1 MNLERVGAVHLERG
15 VFVHLE
21 RGGGDVGELDG
32 GRTIQ
37 HTLLPEPAN
46 VIFKK
51 AEFSVEQIC
60 LSSIHYST
68 FKWLFKD
75 AQDKVMDFDQ
85 DDDEGKMLFLHRLD
99 PSRSSL
105 VRPGLSPE

>member
-51 AEFSVEQIC
+51 AEFSVEKYDC
-60 LSSIHYST
+60 LLSIT
-68 FKWLFKD
+68 QLLN
-75 AQDKVMDFDQ
+75 
-85 DDDEGKMLFLHRLD
+85 GCLKMHKIK
-99 PSRSSL
+99 
-105 VRPGLSPE
+105 

>member
-37 HTLLPEPAN
+37 HTLLPEPVN
-46 VIFKK
+46 VIFRK

-60 LSSIHYST
+60 LSSILKMHI
-68 FKWLFKD
+68 
-75 AQDKVMDFDQ
+75 AQDKVMDFDH
-85 DDDEGKMLFLHRLD
+85 DDDEGKMLFLQRLD

-105 VRPGLSPE
+105 VRPGFSPE

>member
-1 MNLERVGAVHLERG
+1 MVVTNISVNLERVGAAHLERGVLVHLKRG

-37 HTLLPEPAN
+37 HTLLPEPAD

-51 AEFSVEQIC
+51 AEFSVEQI
-60 LSSIHYST
+60 
-68 FKWLFKD
+68 
-75 AQDKVMDFDQ
+75 
-85 DDDEGKMLFLHRLD
+85 
-99 PSRSSL
+99 
-105 VRPGLSPE
+105 